1 MARGLNEK
9 KKKKT
14 TDERK
19 PHQLFLS
26 NLDPLFFLPS
36 KNSFRP
42 RCVPPRLVPFLVLFL
57 LFSVVWKEREKE
69 REGERERGTGW
80 GKEKRKN
87 FSSSSPFFGSLFSS
101 PTLFALY
108 PPLPLNF
115 TSHAPPPP
123 VPFVFRPL
131 LRTPLFPS
139 AFDTPHSLPQL
150 FVFNPQVQSFFQFSS
165 FFFFSKTSKNGG
177 KKKKKNFQYPQPLP
191 SPRDQH
197 ERSAPPAHTQ
207 KTKAVRSPQ
216 LPPVTPFPKLRNS
229 PFCFCTHTKK
239 TRPLEIV
246 LKHDEK
252 KKKKKT
258 LDPNSPC
265 IKLTKVKNKND
276 IALRFS
282 RSSPS
287 RTTAD

>member
-1 MARGLNEK
+1 MCFFSPPLPPSRRLLRLRRHVVPDDDEPSRERPRVRVPGAELQRREWRRRPRGGGLARGLNEK

-87 FSSSSPFFGSLFSS
+87 FSSSSHFFGSLFSS

-108 PPLPLNF
+108 PPWP
-115 TSHAPPPP
+115 
-123 VPFVFRPL
+123 
-131 LRTPLFPS
+131 
-139 AFDTPHSLPQL
+139 
-150 FVFNPQVQSFFQFSS
+150 
-165 FFFFSKTSKNGG
+165 
-177 KKKKKNFQYPQPLP
+177 
-191 SPRDQH
+191 
-197 ERSAPPAHTQ
+197 
-207 KTKAVRSPQ
+207 
-216 LPPVTPFPKLRNS
+216 
-229 PFCFCTHTKK
+229 
-239 TRPLEIV
+239 
-246 LKHDEK
+246 
-252 KKKKKT
+252 
-258 LDPNSPC
+258 
-265 IKLTKVKNKND
+265 
-276 IALRFS
+276 
-282 RSSPS
+282 
-287 RTTAD
+287 

>member
-1 MARGLNEK
+1 MV
-9 KKKKT
+9 
-14 TDERK
+14 
-19 PHQLFLS
+19 LS
-26 NLDPLFFLPS
+26 SRPRHFLPCTPLCLEILLVT
-36 KNSFRP
+36 RP
-42 RCVPPRLVPFLVLFL
+42 PPPFL
-57 LFSVVWKEREKE
+57 LFFGLCSEHPYSPVLSTPPTHYHSCLFSTLKSRVF
-69 REGERERGTGW
+69 
-80 GKEKRKN
+80 
-87 FSSSSPFFGSLFSS
+87 FSS
-101 PTLFALY
+101 A
-108 PPLPLNF
+108 
-115 TSHAPPPP
+115 
-123 VPFVFRPL
+123 V
-131 LRTPLFPS
+131 
-139 AFDTPHSLPQL
+139 
-150 FVFNPQVQSFFQFSS
+150 